1 MGSAKVVVKG
11 WVHQMEE
18 TNDRITRQLDLGGGL
33 SGGVVKGGGH

>member
-18 TNDRITRQLDLGGGL
+18 TNDRITRQLDLGGVVRG
-33 SGGVVKGGGH
+33 SGQGWGH